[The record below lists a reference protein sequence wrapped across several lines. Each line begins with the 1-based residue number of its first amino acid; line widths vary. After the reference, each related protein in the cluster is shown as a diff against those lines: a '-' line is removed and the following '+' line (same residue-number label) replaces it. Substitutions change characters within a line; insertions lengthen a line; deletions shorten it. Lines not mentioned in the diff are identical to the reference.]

1 MATKMTKKEMFNA
14 IRAMVIDNQ
23 EMVEFIDREIEL
35 LNRKSSAPK
44 KPTKT
49 QIENECFKADIIRV
63 LTDADTLLT
72 ITEIC
77 EACNFPKNMS
87 NQRVTH
93 LLTALRKEKK
103 VRREYVKRKA
113 YFTIGAEPDEE

>member
-1 MATKMTKKEMFNA
+1 MATKMTKKEYFA
-14 IRAMVIDNQ
+14 ELRAMVIDNQ
-23 EMVEFIDREIEL
+23 EMVDFIDREIEL
-35 LNRKSSAPK
+35 LNKKSSTPK

-49 QIENECFKADIIRV
+49 QIENEGFKADIIRV

-77 EACNFPKNMS
+77 EACNFPETMS

-113 YFTIGAEPDEE
+113 YFAIGAEPDEE